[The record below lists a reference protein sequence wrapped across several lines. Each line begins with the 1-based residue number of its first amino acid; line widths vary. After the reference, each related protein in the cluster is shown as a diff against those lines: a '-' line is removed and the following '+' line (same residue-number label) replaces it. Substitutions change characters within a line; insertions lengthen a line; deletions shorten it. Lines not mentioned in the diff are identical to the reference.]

1 MKNLILPLVLFFTY
15 LVNASPNQNILDH
28 CENYTFKE
36 TSSIDLKVFVF
47 KPDNWKASEK
57 NPAIVFYFGG
67 GWNSRHITQFVAYAQ
82 YYASLGYVCFIP
94 NYRVRSSEN
103 SQAIDSVRDAQD
115 AFAFIRKNANKFGI
129 DINRIAASGGSAGGH
144 LAASLGTLKDGKNKE
159 LSKPNALILFN
170 PVCVVDPLKNPK
182 RFNFRRL
189 GVKGYEI
196 SPYHHV
202 DETVPP
208 TIIFHGTKDRLV
220 PFKTAEM
227 FHKRMSE
234 VGNDS
239 TLIPF
244 EDRDHGF
251 FNHGKHLADSD
262 YAKTLK
268 YTDDFLFRIG
278 WFDFK

>member
-1 MKNLILPLVLFFTY
+1 MKYLILPLLVFFTY
-15 LVNASPNQNILDH
+15 LVHANSNQTILDDS
-28 CENYTFKE
+28 ENYIFKE
-36 TSSIDLKVFVF
+36 TSSIDLKLHVF
-47 KPDNWKASEK
+47 KPDDWDASQK
-57 NPAIVFYFGG
+57 RPAIVFYFGG
-67 GWNSRHITQFVAYAQ
+67 GWNSRHITQFVAFAK
-82 YYASLGYVCFIP
+82 YYSSQGYVCFIP

-115 AFAFIRKNANKFGI
+115 AFAYVRKNSDQFGV
-129 DINRIAASGGSAGGH
+129 DPDRIAASGGSAGGH
-144 LAASLGTLKDGKNKE
+144 LAASLGTLKDLKHGD

-170 PVCVVDPLKNPK
+170 PVCIVDPLKNPN
-182 RFNFRRL
+182 RFKFARL

-208 TIIFHGTKDRLV
+208 TIIFHGTEDRLV
-220 PFKTAEM
+220 SFKTAEM
-227 FHKRMSE
+227 FHKRMLE

-244 EDRDHGF
+244 VGRDHGF

-268 YTDDFLFRIG
+268 YTDDFLSRIG
-278 WFDFK
+278 WFDFE

>member
-1 MKNLILPLVLFFTY
+1 MKHSILPLLVFFTCF
-15 LVNASPNQNILDH
+15 LNANPNQSILDNS
-28 CENYTFKE
+28 ENYIFKE
-36 TSSIDLKVFVF
+36 TSSIVLKVFVF

-67 GWNSRHITQFVAYAQ
+67 GWNNRHITQFVAYAK
-82 YYASLGYVCFIP
+82 YYASRGYVCFIT

-115 AFAFIRKNANKFGI
+115 AFAFVRKNASKFGI
-129 DINRIAASGGSAGGH
+129 DQNRIAASGGSAGGH
-144 LAASLGTLKDGKNKE
+144 LAASLGTLKDGKHKE

-170 PVCVVDPLKNPK
+170 PVCVVDPYRNSK
-182 RFNFRRL
+182 RFNFARL

-208 TIIFHGTKDRLV
+208 TIIYHGTEDRIV

-227 FHKRMSE
+227 FHERMLE

-239 TLIPF
+239 TLISF
-244 EDRDHGF
+244 DGRDHGF

-268 YTDDFLFRIG
+268 YTDDFLSRIG
-278 WFDFK
+278 WSDFE

>member
-1 MKNLILPLVLFFTY
+1 MNYLILSLLVFFSS
-15 LVNASPNQNILDH
+15 LVNANPNQVILDNK
-28 CENYTFKE
+28 ENYTFKE
-36 TSSIDLKVFVF
+36 TSIIDLKIFVF
-47 KPDNWKASEK
+47 KPDNWKASGK

-67 GWNSRHITQFVAYAQ
+67 GWNNRHITQFVAYAQ
-82 YYASLGYVCFIP
+82 YYASRGYVCFIP

-115 AFAFIRKNANKFGI
+115 AFAFVRKNANKFGI
-129 DINRIAASGGSAGGH
+129 DQNRIAASGGSAGGH
-144 LAASLGTLKDGKNKE
+144 LAASIGTLKDLKHGD

-182 RFNFRRL
+182 RFNFARL

-208 TIIFHGTKDRLV
+208 TIIYHGTEDRLV

-227 FHKRMSE
+227 FHQRMLE

-239 TLIPF
+239 SLIRF
-244 EDRDHGF
+244 DGRDHGF
-251 FNHGKHLADSD
+251 FNHGKHLAESD

-268 YTDDFLFRIG
+268 YTDDFLSRIG
-278 WFDFK
+278 WTDFQ

>member
-1 MKNLILPLVLFFTY
+1 MKYSILYLLVFFTS
-15 LVNASPNQNILDH
+15 LVYSNPNQTILSNS
-28 CENYTFKE
+28 ENYTFKE

-47 KPDNWKASEK
+47 KPDNWKASGN

-67 GWNSRHITQFVAYAQ
+67 GWNNRHITQFVAYAQ
-82 YYASLGYVCFIP
+82 YYASKGYVCFIP

-115 AFAFIRKNANKFGI
+115 AFAYVRKNSDRFGV
-129 DINRIAASGGSAGGH
+129 DPDRIAASGGSAGGH
-144 LAASLGTLKDGKNKE
+144 LAASLGTLKDLKHGD

-170 PVCVVDPLKNPK
+170 PVCIVDPLKNPK
-182 RFNFRRL
+182 RFKFARL

-208 TIIFHGTKDRLV
+208 TIIFHGTEDRLV
-220 PFKTAEM
+220 SFNTAEM
-227 FHKRMSE
+227 FHKRMLE

-244 EDRDHGF
+244 DGRDHGF

-268 YTDDFLFRIG
+268 YTDNFLSRIG
-278 WFDFK
+278 WFNFE

>member
-1 MKNLILPLVLFFTY
+1 MKYLILPLLVFFSC
-15 LVNASPNQNILDH
+15 LVCANPNQTILSN

-36 TSSIDLKVFVF
+36 TPSIDLKIFVF
-47 KPDNWKASEK
+47 KPDNWKASGK

-67 GWNSRHITQFVAYAQ
+67 GWNNRHITQFVAYAQ
-82 YYASLGYVCFIP
+82 YYASKGYVCFIP

-115 AFAFIRKNANKFGI
+115 AFAFVRKNANKFGI
-129 DINRIAASGGSAGGH
+129 DRNRIAASGGSAGGH
-144 LAASLGTLKDGKNKE
+144 LAASLGTLKDEKHKD

-170 PVCVVDPLKNPK
+170 PACVVDPFKNPK
-182 RFNFRRL
+182 RLNFARL
-189 GVKGYEI
+189 GVKGHEI

-208 TIIFHGTKDRLV
+208 TIIYHGTEDRIV

-227 FHKRMSE
+227 FHERMLE
-234 VGNDS
+234 FGNDS

-244 EDRDHGF
+244 DGRDHGF
-251 FNHGKHLADSD
+251 FNHGKHLAESD
-262 YAKTLK
+262 YRKTLK
-268 YTDDFLFRIG
+268 YTDDFLLRIG
-278 WFDFK
+278 WSDIE